1 MIVVENLFKQYGKI
15 IAVNELSFDIR
26 AGETFGLLGPNGA
39 GKTTTISMIVG
50 LLKSDRGTVTIKGD
64 DGSTGSPLEHRVRK
78 RIGIAPQSLSLY
90 DELSARENLDF
101 FGSLYNLSG
110 SKLKERRQWCLNFS
124 GLEDRQRD
132 RVGTFSGG
140 MKRRL
145 NIAAALMH
153 EPEILLLDEP
163 TVGVDPQSR
172 NHIFDSI
179 EQLRDAGM
187 TIIYTTHYM
196 EEAARLCNRVAI
208 VDHGKLLALDAVD
221 GLIAKHGGES
231 VVTAEF
237 KSPFDY
243 ERLPK
248 ELAGQVEENRISFT
262 SADPLAGVAKLTATG
277 LSLETLNVSRPN
289 LESVFLNLT
298 GRNLRD

>member
-15 IAVNELSFDIR
+15 IAVDDLSLEIR

-50 LLKSDRGTVTIKGD
+50 LLKPDSGSVEINPI
-64 DGSTGSPLEHRVRK
+64 DGVSGSPLQHNVRK